1 MNNFYSFNPL
11 GTRELECPPK
21 IRERKMLKS
30 LKLYNFQAHRKRL
43 IRFDPAIT
51 TIRGP
56 TDVGKSAVLRALR
69 WLALN
74 DTAGD
79 EFVTW
84 GADEAVAIVELTHN
98 QIEAKVVRRKGRENV
113 YKLNGQVFKAFGA
126 GKVPDVVAE
135 VLALSEINFQRQ
147 HDKPFWLD
155 DPAGEVSRQ
164 LNKVID
170 LSVIDTAMSNAAR
183 MVRTARERVTV
194 SGERLGEKRT
204 REAEAL
210 CGTMR
215 IEKFRVLKVQYD
227 KLAKVKSDRDQLEAI
242 IRMADSIDVP
252 ALQRRAARAGLLVQ
266 KALELRNLNGACA
279 RLREITEGIERCE
292 KAARQV
298 PDIRRLSEKWIALRE
313 AAAQR
318 ASLKTLV
325 DDLEEVADICAQ
337 NEQAEKS
344 FRVIVEK
351 YACPTCGRKN

>member
-1 MNNFYSFNPL
+1 
-11 GTRELECPPK
+11 
-21 IRERKMLKS
+21 MLKS
-30 LKLYNFQAHRKRL
+30 LKLYNFQTHRKRL

-79 EFVTW
+79 EFVSW
-84 GADEAVAIVELTHN
+84 GADEAVAI
-98 QIEAKVVRRKGRENV
+98 IEMMNSYRGGSFDAKIVRRKGRENV
-113 YKLNGQVFKAFGA
+113 YKLNGQIFKAFGA

-210 CGTMR
+210 CGTIR
-215 IEKFRVLKVQYD
+215 IEKFRVLKIQYD

-298 PDIRRLSEKWIALRE
+298 PDIRCLSEKWAALRE
-313 AAAQR
+313 AVVQR

-325 DDLEEVADICAQ
+325 DDLEEVAAVCAQ